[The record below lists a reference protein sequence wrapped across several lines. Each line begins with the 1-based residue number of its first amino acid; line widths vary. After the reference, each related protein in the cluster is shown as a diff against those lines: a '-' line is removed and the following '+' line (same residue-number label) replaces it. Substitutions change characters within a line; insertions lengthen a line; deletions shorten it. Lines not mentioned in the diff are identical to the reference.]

1 MGKRRFCFHKVTKNN
16 GVTKDCFLIREN
28 GYDVSPSVYLEDY
41 YHAFRDGAT
50 IPELAEKVQHIY
62 QECRNNTSLD
72 AGHFLKFDNIKNEI
86 FCKIIGRGRNEKL
99 LAEVPYI
106 PYLDL
111 AVVFYYVLE
120 NEMFGSGSILI
131 RQEHLDFWK
140 VTKEELW
147 EYARENTR
155 EKQPMHVYKMS
166 ELIREM
172 LPEGEKLDFLKEE
185 IPMYVMTNE
194 KRCLGGM
201 RHFVRPYSSGSS
213 QTVRGIVLCAAKQRS
228 RVHSGSGRSSTGGRR
243 VAFHGA

>member
-1 MGKRRFCFHKVTKNN
+1 MIKIMLICNGKFTKKNPFNRAFLHGRERTVYELQRIYRKSSKEIESRIGEATILFHKVTKNN

-28 GYDVSPSVYLEDY
+28 DYDVSPSVYLEDY

-111 AVVFYYVLE
+111 AVVFL
-120 NEMFGSGSILI
+120 L
-131 RQEHLDFWK
+131 R
-140 VTKEELW
+140 
-147 EYARENTR
+147 A
-155 EKQPMHVYKMS
+155 
-166 ELIREM
+166 
-172 LPEGEKLDFLKEE
+172 
-185 IPMYVMTNE
+185 
-194 KRCLGGM
+194 
-201 RHFVRPYSSGSS
+201 
-213 QTVRGIVLCAAKQRS
+213 
-228 RVHSGSGRSSTGGRR
+228 
-243 VAFHGA
+243 